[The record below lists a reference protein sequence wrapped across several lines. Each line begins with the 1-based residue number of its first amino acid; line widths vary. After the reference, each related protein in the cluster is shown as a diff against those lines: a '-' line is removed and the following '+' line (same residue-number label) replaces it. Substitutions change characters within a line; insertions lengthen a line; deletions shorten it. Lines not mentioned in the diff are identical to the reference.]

1 MENVARL
8 KELFLFQDIPDEGLK
23 AVSEFLEPRKYNSG
37 QVIYEE
43 NEKGGNLYI
52 VKSGKLRVYR
62 MGKNMS
68 EVELATLTE
77 RDIFGEMS
85 FLDESPHTANVA
97 AMEDTEVAVISKDRF
112 EELAIAHPRTAYLI
126 TKNLLMVI
134 EAIVR
139 KINTEYV
146 SLMDY
151 MYVFGK

>member
-1 MENVARL
+1 MENVAWL
-8 KELFLFQDIPDEGLK
+8 KELFLFKGVSDDGL
-23 AVSEFLEPRKYNSG
+23 AEVNDHLEPRRYNSG
-37 QVIYEE
+37 QLIYGE

-62 MGKNMS
+62 TGKNMS

-97 AMEDTEVAVISKDRF
+97 AMEDTEVVVISKDRF

-126 TKNLLMVI
+126 TKNLLIVI
-134 EAIVR
+134 EEIVR
-139 KINTEYV
+139 KINAEYV